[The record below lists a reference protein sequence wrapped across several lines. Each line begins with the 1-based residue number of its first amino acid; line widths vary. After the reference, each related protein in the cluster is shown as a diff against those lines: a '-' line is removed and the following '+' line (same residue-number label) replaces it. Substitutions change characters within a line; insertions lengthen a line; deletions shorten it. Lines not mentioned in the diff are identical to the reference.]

1 MRTKIPHLVDPMTI
15 RPRIRRFFEKHKGT
29 RQGLRYVLT
38 RFGVHRG
45 RGKDDILL
53 LSSPRAGS
61 TWLMEVIASEP
72 GMRFVNEPLR
82 PEYVDKARLPTQ
94 LDELPPL
101 ERKILDMPY
110 SAEKQLRSIF
120 TDPRITR
127 LFGPYD
133 FFSPQF
139 HWLTTRRIIKEVHS
153 LGIADWIDHQ
163 DLGFK
168 IVYLLRHPVSTA
180 LSMIRGCTLR
190 AEANLRHQNFRE
202 RYLTKAQVEL
212 GWTVLHDGSEFE
224 KRILEWCLENIVPWK
239 IVTTRPHDWLVVTY
253 EELVLS
259 PDQSLRLIASRL
271 GLQHLDRLRQAMTRP
286 SASTHDS
293 RLKLVRS
300 SDPEFLVQEW
310 RSSVSAEMEAQA
322 HTIIQEFGISAYE
335 CGSYVARDEFLHFP
349 ETPRLKSSHWEPA
362 PEDRLVS
369 SSVLPN

>member
-1 MRTKIPHLVDPMTI
+1 MKINIRNLLDSMTMRSRL
-15 RPRIRRFFEKHKGT
+15 RRFFGKHKSA

-38 RFGVHRG
+38 RFGVHRDCG
-45 RGKDDILL
+45 ESDILL

-82 PEYVDKARLPTQ
+82 PEYVAKAGLPTQ
-94 LDELPPL
+94 FDELAPS
-101 ERKILDMPY
+101 ERKILDVPY
-110 SAEKQLRSIF
+110 SAEKQFRAQF

-153 LGIADWIDHQ
+153 LAIADWIDQQ

-168 IVYLLRHPVSTA
+168 IVYLLRHPIPTA
-180 LSMIRGCTLR
+180 LSMARRHPLL
-190 AEANLRHQNFRE
+190 AEANLRHKSFRE
-202 RYLTKAQVEL
+202 RYLTKAQVKL
-212 GWTVLHDGSEFE
+212 GWTVLQDGSEFE
-224 KRILEWCLENIVPWK
+224 KRILEWCLDNIVPWK

-253 EELVLS
+253 EELLLS
-259 PDQSLRLIASRL
+259 PDRSLRLIASRL
-271 GLQHLDRLRQAMTRP
+271 GLRHLDRLRQVMTRP

-300 SDPEFLVQEW
+300 SDPESLVQEW
-310 RSSVSAEMEAQA
+310 RLSVSMEMEAQV

-335 CGSYVARDEFLHFP
+335 CGSCVARDEFLHFP
-349 ETPRLKSSHWEPA
+349 ETPRLKNS
-362 PEDRLVS
+362 DREGSLKTGS
-369 SSVLPN
+369 